1 MKKFHFILL
10 LAIFACS
17 PDNDEA
23 IVEQQSTSSDTPESM
38 NLESGPALNRDSG
51 NLIYK
56 ETFENPE
63 LYNNPQA
70 GDFYLEHAEN
80 HSFSIE
86 ENIVKEGSQAG
97 RFEIKKSDSKIWGG
111 HRTEMSQAQNTAR
124 AEGWYGFSQYFPTS
138 YTSGSTGE
146 VIGQWHDQADK
157 GEHVDRS

>member
-63 LYNNPQA
+63 LYN
-70 GDFYLEHAEN
+70 
-80 HSFSIE
+80 
-86 ENIVKEGSQAG
+86 
-97 RFEIKKSDSKIWGG
+97 KSDISIPFLKLSIRMLYFIFSFVPGRKI
-111 HRTEMSQAQNTAR
+111 MFN
-124 AEGWYGFSQYFPTS
+124 F
-138 YTSGSTGE
+138 
-146 VIGQWHDQADK
+146 
-157 GEHVDRS
+157 